1 MRNLILLTILMLFV
15 VGLSAQ
21 CKVAHVDIPKI
32 YDNVPEVKAVKDS
45 LAVKQDLLEAK
56 GAAML
61 DEYNTL
67 RANYEKRRTNMS
79 EADRTKKEAELAD
92 KEQQI
97 MAFRE
102 NGQSMLEQTSKRM
115 LKPVKERVEKAISDV
130 AAEQGYD
137 YVLDSTED
145 VIRFANPTL
154 DITNLVLK
162 KMGITPKP

>member
-1 MRNLILLTILMLFV
+1 
-15 VGLSAQ
+15 
-21 CKVAHVDIPKI
+21 
-32 YDNVPEVKAVKDS
+32 
-45 LAVKQDLLEAK
+45 
-56 GAAML
+56 
-61 DEYNTL
+61 
-67 RANYEKRRTNMS
+67 MS